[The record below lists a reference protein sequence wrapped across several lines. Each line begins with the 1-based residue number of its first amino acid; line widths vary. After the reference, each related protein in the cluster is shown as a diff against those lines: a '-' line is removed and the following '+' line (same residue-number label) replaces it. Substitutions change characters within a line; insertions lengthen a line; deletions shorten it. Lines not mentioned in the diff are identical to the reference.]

1 MGHRRSPSDLLLRRG
16 PHNWQPS
23 RLMLTQARRQLSMDS
38 SAGVL
43 ACSDDHFQLSGVLRP
58 RLGKLVHGS
67 VLVWYEKQEPGMKSS
82 SPKIFREVATL
93 RKPRSGARSDSEL
106 RPVTPEIETEMP
118 SLILRLLREEDA
130 EELFLRNDQ
139 NRDHLR
145 QWMPWL
151 DETKSA
157 SDTLNFIRRSLES
170 ATAGTQYH
178 YALLLDGGLV
188 GVVAFN
194 SIEKLNHCATMGYWL
209 AKSQMGRG
217 YMTAAVKALIDEG
230 FQQLALNRIQ
240 ARVATGNYQS
250 QAVCDR
256 LGLKK
261 EGVLRQA
268 EWLYDHYVDLTM
280 NSVLRTEWKEQPLKD

>member
-1 MGHRRSPSDLLLRRG
+1 
-16 PHNWQPS
+16 
-23 RLMLTQARRQLSMDS
+23 
-38 SAGVL
+38 
-43 ACSDDHFQLSGVLRP
+43 
-58 RLGKLVHGS
+58 
-67 VLVWYEKQEPGMKSS
+67 MKSS
-82 SPKIFREVATL
+82 SPKIFRKVATL

-170 ATAGTQYH
+170 ATAGTQCH

-280 NSVLRTEWKEQPLKD
+280 NSVLRTEWKEQT